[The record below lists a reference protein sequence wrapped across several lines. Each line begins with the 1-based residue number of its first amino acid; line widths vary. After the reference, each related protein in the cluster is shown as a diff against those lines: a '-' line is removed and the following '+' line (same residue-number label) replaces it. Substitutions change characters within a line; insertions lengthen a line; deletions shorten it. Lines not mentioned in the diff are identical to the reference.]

1 MQNLHDIMQLLKQY
15 GTFIYTTDFL
25 GDLHLMEDEVKELY
39 KMGAIELQHFQMAML
54 ILRQEATKY
63 EQKQHRSVD

>member
-1 MQNLHDIMQLLKQY
+1 MQNLYDIMQLLKQY

-39 KMGAIELQHFQMAML
+39 KSGIMDIKDYQMAML

-63 EQKQHRSVD
+63 EMKKR

>member
-1 MQNLHDIMQLLKQY
+1 MQNLYDIMQLLKQY

-39 KMGAIELQHFQMAML
+39 KAGALELKDYQMAML
-54 ILRQEATKY
+54 ILRQEATKF
-63 EQKQHRSVD
+63 ESKQS

>member
-1 MQNLHDIMQLLKQY
+1 MQNLYDIMQLLKRY

-39 KMGAIELQHFQMAML
+39 KAGAIELNDFQMAML
-54 ILRQEATKY
+54 ILRQEATKF
-63 EQKQHRSVD
+63 EHKQR

>member
-1 MQNLHDIMQLLKQY
+1 MKNLHDVMQLLKRY

-39 KMGAIELQHFQMAML
+39 KAGAVDIKDYQMAML
-54 ILRQEATKY
+54 ILRQEATKF
-63 EQKQHRSVD
+63 EAKKR